1 MEKKLITIVDEKK
14 SKSIHIEKER
24 KQRVIVQTNDHWEL
38 DSENQYEILSLKK
51 DPEYTTIMNE
61 IKKKI
66 SGYKSQDKNK
76 EKYNPDIF
84 VDLEFTLKLFE
95 SSDYK
100 CYYCREKVLI
110 LYSFVREPMQWSL
123 ERIDNDYG
131 HNKNNVVLACLS
143 CNLHRR
149 TMYHERYAFTKQL
162 DVRKL
167 NH

>member
-1 MEKKLITIVDEKK
+1 MEKKLITIADEKK

-24 KQRVIVQTNDHWEL
+24 KQRVIVQTNDDWCTN
-38 DSENQYEILSLKK
+38 SEKQYEIISSKN
-51 DPEYTTIMNE
+51 DPEYTTIITE

-66 SGYKSQDKNK
+66 SGYKSQDKLK
-76 EKYNPDIF
+76 DKYDPDIF
-84 VDLEFTLKLFE
+84 VDLDFTLNLLE
-95 SSDYK
+95 SSNYN
-100 CYYCREKVLI
+100 CYYCKEKVLV
-110 LYSFVREPMQWSL
+110 LYSFVRDPKQWSL
-123 ERIDNDYG
+123 ERLDNDYG

-149 TMYHERYAFTKQL
+149 TMYHERFAFTKQL